1 VSGLRRNL
9 AAAFLLAGA
18 VLLASGTALGASG
31 GKVVVLRLTGV
42 VDPFEASYIQ
52 GGIRDAA
59 AEDAEAVVLTI
70 DTPGGLDSSMRTITQ
85 AILNSPVP
93 VITYVSPQG
102 ARAASAGTF
111 ILLSGSV
118 AAMAPGTN
126 VGAAHPVGVSGAIE
140 QSKVL
145 KDAVAT
151 IRSIAET
158 RGRNAD
164 WAEQAVRNSVSIS
177 AEEAIKLHP
186 PVIDRIAPNL
196 NTLLRG
202 LDGQSV
208 PVDRGTETLHTQGA
222 VLETKS
228 LGLGAGIL
236 HSLLSPDLA
245 FIFFYLGLG
254 LIVLEFLHPGIG
266 IAAVLGVLSLIA
278 AFVSFGMLPVQL
290 IGVALLVASAVFF
303 LLELK
308 APGVGAFTAAGVIA
322 LVLGGLF
329 LFNPSV
335 PNARVSP
342 GVIVP
347 VALAAVGFFGFAVQ
361 AALRVRRRPPSIRI
375 ENLVGREGV
384 VTTALTPRGVIHVA
398 SESWT
403 ADSVAGSIPK
413 GQRVRVVAA
422 DGLRLRVEPAG
433 GETVESAPV
442 PGREEEKTS

>member
-1 VSGLRRNL
+1 M
-9 AAAFLLAGA
+9 ACLLAGS
-18 VLLASGTALGASG
+18 LLLSAWTATGAPARS
-31 GKVVVLRLTGV
+31 VVVLKLSGV

-59 AEDAEAVVLTI
+59 AQHADAVVLTI

-85 AILNSPVP
+85 AILNSSVP

-145 KDAVAT
+145 NDAVAT
-151 IRSIAET
+151 IRSIAES

-164 WAEQAVRNSVSIS
+164 WAERAVRDSVSIS
-177 AEEAIKLHP
+177 AEEAVKLHP
-186 PVIDRIAPNL
+186 PVIDLIAPNL
-196 NTLLRG
+196 NTLLQG
-202 LDGQSV
+202 VDGRDV
-208 PVDRGTETLHTQGA
+208 PVGTRGTTKLHTEGA
-222 VLETKS
+222 RLETKTM
-228 LGLGAGIL
+228 GLGAGIL

-266 IAAVLGVLSLIA
+266 IAAVLGVLSLIS

-308 APGVGAFTAAGVIA
+308 APGIGAFTVTGVIA

-342 GVIVP
+342 AVIVP
-347 VALAAVGFFGFAVQ
+347 VAVAAVGFFGFAVQ
-361 AALRVRRRPPSIRI
+361 AALRVRRRPPSMRI
-375 ENLVGREGV
+375 ENLVGREAV
-384 VTTALTPRGVIHVA
+384 VTTALTPRGVVHVA

-413 GQRVRVVAA
+413 GHRVRVVAT
-422 DGLRLRVEPAG
+422 DGLRLRVEPLG
-433 GETVESAPV
+433 DETVESAPV
-442 PGREEEKTS
+442 PGVRDSREEEKTG

>member
-1 VSGLRRNL
+1 M
-9 AAAFLLAGA
+9 AAACLVAGA
-18 VLLASGTALGASG
+18 LALASGTASGAAPG
-31 GKVVVLRLTGV
+31 RIVVLRLSGV
-42 VDPFEASYIQ
+42 VDPFEASYIK
-52 GGIRDAA
+52 GNVEAA
-59 AEDAEAVVLTI
+59 ANENAAAVVLTI

-93 VITYVSPQG
+93 VITYVSPEG

-111 ILLSGSV
+111 ILLAGSV

-145 KDAVAT
+145 NDAVAT
-151 IRSIAET
+151 IRAIAHA
-158 RGRNAD
+158 RGRNEN

-177 AEEAIKLHP
+177 ANEALRLHP
-186 PVIDRIAPNL
+186 PVIDLIAPNL

-202 LDGQSV
+202 VDGERV
-208 PVDRGTETLHTQGA
+208 PVGGGRTVVLHTAEATLQ
-222 VLETKS
+222 TKG
-228 LGLGAGIL
+228 LGLGAAIL
-236 HSLLSPDLA
+236 HGLLSPDLA
-245 FIFFYLGLG
+245 FIFFYLGVG
-254 LIVLEFLHPGIG
+254 LL
-266 IAAVLGVLSLIA
+266 VLGFIHHPLALVLGAISLVA

-290 IGVALLVASAVFF
+290 VGVTLLVASAAFF

-308 APGVGAFTAAGVIA
+308 APGIGAFTAAGVIT

-361 AALRVRRRPPSIRI
+361 AALRVRRRPPTIHI
-375 ENLVGREGV
+375 KNLVGREGV
-384 VTTALTPRGVIHVA
+384 VTTALTPRGVVHVA

-413 GQRVRVVAA
+413 GNRVRVVGA
-422 DGLRLRVEPAG
+422 DGLRLRVTPVG

-442 PGREEEKTS
+442 PGREEEKTK

>member
-1 VSGLRRNL
+1 
-9 AAAFLLAGA
+9 
-18 VLLASGTALGASG
+18 
-31 GKVVVLRLTGV
+31 
-42 VDPFEASYIQ
+42 
-52 GGIRDAA
+52 
-59 AEDAEAVVLTI
+59 
-70 DTPGGLDSSMRTITQ
+70 
-85 AILNSPVP
+85 
-93 VITYVSPQG
+93 
-102 ARAASAGTF
+102 
-111 ILLSGSV
+111 
-118 AAMAPGTN
+118 
-126 VGAAHPVGVSGAIE
+126 VSGAIE

-145 KDAVAT
+145 NDAVAT
-151 IRSIAET
+151 IRSIAES

-177 AEEAIKLHP
+177 AEEALKLHP
-186 PVIDRIAPNL
+186 PVIDLIAPNL
-196 NTLLRG
+196 NTLLGGVDG
-202 LDGQSV
+202 LRV
-208 PVDRGTETLHTQGA
+208 PVGPSGTVTLHTERASVQ
-222 VLETKS
+222 TKS

-290 IGVALLVASAVFF
+290 IGVALLVASALFF

-308 APGVGAFTAAGVIA
+308 APGIGAFTLGGVIA

-342 GVIVP
+342 GVIIP

-361 AALRVRRRPPSIRI
+361 AALRVRHRPPTIRI

-384 VTTALTPRGVIHVA
+384 VTTPLTPRGVVHVA

-413 GQRVRVVAA
+413 GQRIRVVAA

-433 GETVESAPV
+433 GETVESSPV
-442 PGREEEKTS
+442 PGRKERTV

>member
-1 VSGLRRNL
+1 MACLFAGS
-9 AAAFLLAGA
+9 LL
-18 VLLASGTALGASG
+18 LGAG
-31 GKVVVLRLTGV
+31 PTVAAPAPKVVVLGLSGV

-52 GGIRDAA
+52 GGIREASAENAA
-59 AEDAEAVVLTI
+59 VVVLTI
-70 DTPGGLDSSMRTITQ
+70 DTPGGLDSSMRTITK

-145 KDAVAT
+145 NDAVAT
-151 IRSIAET
+151 IRSIAEA
-158 RGRNAD
+158 RGRNPD
-164 WAEQAVRNSVSIS
+164 WAERAVRDSVSIS
-177 AEEAIKLHP
+177 AEEALKLHP
-186 PVIDRIAPNL
+186 PVIDLIAPNL
-196 NTLLRG
+196 NALLQG
-202 LDGQSV
+202 VDGRTV
-208 PVDRGTETLHTQGA
+208 PVGSSGSTRLHTAGA
-222 VLETKS
+222 QLETKS
-228 LGLGAGIL
+228 MGLGARIL
-236 HSLLSPDLA
+236 HALLSPDLA
-245 FIFFYLGLG
+245 FIFFYLGIG
-254 LIVLEFLHPGIG
+254 LIVLGFLHHPISLVFG
-266 IAAVLGVLSLIA
+266 ALSLIG
-278 AFVSFGMLPVQL
+278 AFVSFGMLPVQ
-290 IGVALLVASAVFF
+290 IVGVALLLASAIFF

-308 APGVGAFTAAGVIA
+308 APGIGAFTTLGVIT

-342 GVIVP
+342 AVIVP
-347 VALAAVGFFGFAVQ
+347 VALAAVGFFGFAVR
-361 AALRVRRRPPSIRI
+361 AALRVRRRPPSMRI
-375 ENLVGREGV
+375 ENLIGLEGV
-384 VTTALTPRGVIHVA
+384 VTTALTPRGVVHVS

-413 GQRVRVVAA
+413 GHRVRVVAT
-422 DGLRLRVEPAG
+422 DGLRLRVEPIG

-442 PGREEEKTS
+442 PQGRSGREEEKTG

>member
-1 VSGLRRNL
+1 VACLFAGSLLLGAGPTV
-9 AAAFLLAGA
+9 AAPAPK
-18 VLLASGTALGASG
+18 VVALGLS
-31 GKVVVLRLTGV
+31 GV

-52 GGIRDAA
+52 GGIREAS
-59 AEDAEAVVLTI
+59 AENASAVVLTI

-145 KDAVAT
+145 NDAVAT
-151 IRSIAET
+151 IRSIAEA
-158 RGRNAD
+158 RGRNPD
-164 WAEQAVRNSVSIS
+164 WAERAVRASVSIS
-177 AEEAIKLHP
+177 AEEALKLHP
-186 PVIDRIAPNL
+186 PVIDLIAPNL
-196 NTLLRG
+196 NTLLQG
-202 LDGQSV
+202 VDGRKV
-208 PVDRGTETLHTQGA
+208 PVGSSGSTTLHTAGA
-222 VLETKS
+222 QLEAKS
-228 LGLGAGIL
+228 MGLGARIL

-245 FIFFYLGLG
+245 FIFFYLGIG
-254 LIVLEFLHPGIG
+254 LIVLGFLHHPISL
-266 IAAVLGVLSLIA
+266 VFGVLSLIG
-278 AFVSFGMLPVQL
+278 AFVSFGMLPVQ
-290 IGVALLVASAVFF
+290 IVGVALLLASAIFF

-308 APGVGAFTAAGVIA
+308 APGIGAFTTLGVIT

-347 VALAAVGFFGFAVQ
+347 VALAAVGFFGFAVR
-361 AALRVRRRPPSIRI
+361 AALRVRRRPPSMRI
-375 ENLVGREGV
+375 QNLIGREGV
-384 VTTALTPRGVIHVA
+384 VTTALTPRGVVHVS

-413 GQRVRVVAA
+413 GQRVRVVAT
-422 DGLRLRVEPAG
+422 DGLRLRVEPIG
-433 GETVESAPV
+433 GETVQSAPV
-442 PGREEEKTS
+442 PPGRSGREEEKTG